1 MNRKNQIHSV
11 LALAAGAVL
20 GGLLA
25 PMWMVVQLSNG
36 FLTAEFDQPYSART
50 AYYLFLGAVA
60 LGGVISGFLKDRF
73 SGRAGLLAGAAA
85 AFAGCLGASLMPD
98 GFYGFY
104 CVAGGLGFGML
115 LLAGLCGVQEWAP
128 RQKGLACGLIFGGF
142 ALVNAALVSPLRRM
156 VKLEGLSGLLM
167 ACAVLALVGGVLA
180 ALALGK
186 PSEEFRRDALSGNLR
201 IQPSSKQYTVAGM
214 LKTVQFYQLA
224 VSMVIAFSFYCMVS
238 QRLGVFG
245 ELKGLEYTAHPS
257 YLSMVA
263 AAVALGAVV
272 LGAASDYL
280 RRKPSLLGLFV
291 IATVGGFLTGK
302 FTGMLFWVGGFI
314 AGLALGGCL
323 SAFPAVLT
331 DFYGEE
337 HAGANSAVGLLF
349 FPGALA
355 ALDAA
360 ANGLAQQ
367 QNGLAMPFEF
377 AMLVPIVGIFLI
389 FILQRPTAPKLVG
402 ARPAPQGVTGDGED
416 HQQAAQEQPETS
428 QDDK

>member
-1 MNRKNQIHSV
+1 MNRKNRIHSI
-11 LALAAGAVL
+11 LALAAGALL

-25 PMWMVVQLSNG
+25 PMWMVIQLSNG

-50 AYYLFLGAVA
+50 AYYLFLGAVI
-60 LGGVISGFLKDRF
+60 LGGVLSGFLKDRF
-73 SGRAGLLAGAAA
+73 SGRASLLAGAAA
-85 AFAGCLGASLMPD
+85 AFAGSLGASLMPD
-98 GFYGFY
+98 GFYWLF
-104 CVAGGLGFGML
+104 CVLGGLGFGMV

-128 RQKGLACGLIFGGF
+128 TRKGLACGLVFGGF
-142 ALVNAALVSPLRRM
+142 ALVNAGLVSPLRRI

-167 ACAVLALVGGVLA
+167 AAAVLAFIGGVLA
-180 ALALGK
+180 ALALGS
-186 PSEEFRRDALSGNLR
+186 PSEEFRKEALSGNLR
-201 IQPSSKQYTVAGM
+201 IQPSSKQYTTVGM
-214 LKTVQFYQLA
+214 LKTRQFYQLA
-224 VSMVIAFSFYCMVS
+224 ISMVVAFSFYCMVS
-238 QRLGVFG
+238 QRLGIFG
-245 ELKGLEYTAHPS
+245 ELKGLEYTSHPS

-263 AAVALGAVV
+263 AAVALGAVI
-272 LGAASDYL
+272 LGAVSDYL

-291 IATVGGFLTGK
+291 IATVGGFFTGK

-337 HAGANSAVGLLF
+337 HAGVNSAVGLLF
-349 FPGALA
+349 FPGALI
-355 ALDAA
+355 ALDAV

-377 AMLVPIVGIFLI
+377 AMLVPVVGIFLI

-402 ARPAPQGVTGDGED
+402 ARPAPQGVSLDGEESQID
-416 HQQAAQEQPETS
+416 GAQAEKSQE
-428 QDDK
+428 DK